1 MKKIILSVLVL
12 SVTFALKAQEI
23 PERKTEKPMMM
34 HEQHKGHHGTD
45 RMDMQKLDLTDAQ
58 KEQFKTQRES
68 FRKQM
73 EELKKNDNITV
84 KEWKSRMETLRKD
97 QRTKMQSILT
107 NDQKAQLEKMKAEH
121 KAMSEIDA
129 KARME
134 KMKLHLGLTD
144 EQAAKM
150 KKNHTEMA
158 EKMKALREDDKMDAE
173 KKKEKIKELM
183 EKQNEQLKS
192 ILTEEQM
199 KKLQEGRKH
208 GPDGMHDRKTG
219 KKEVI

>member
-1 MKKIILSVLVL
+1 MKKIILSVLVVSL
-12 SVTFALKAQEI
+12 AFALKAQEI

-34 HEQHKGHHGTD
+34 HGQHKGHHGMD
-45 RMDMQKLDLTDAQ
+45 GIDMQKLNLTDAQ

-84 KEWKSRMETLRKD
+84 KEWKSRMETLKKD

-107 NDQKAQLEKMKAEH
+107 SDQKAQLEKMKA
-121 KAMSEIDA
+121 
-129 KARME
+129 
-134 KMKLHLGLTD
+134 
-144 EQAAKM
+144 
-150 KKNHTEMA
+150 
-158 EKMKALREDDKMDAE
+158 LRENDKMDME
-173 KKKEKIKELM
+173 KKKEKMKELM
-183 EKQNEQLKS
+183 EKQKEQLKS

>member
-1 MKKIILSVLVL
+1 MKKIILSALVL
-12 SVTFALKAQEI
+12 SLTFALKAQEI
-23 PERKTEKPMMM
+23 PERKAERPMMM
-34 HEQHKGHHGTD
+34 HGQHKGHHAMAG
-45 RMDMQKLDLTDAQ
+45 MEKLNLTDAQ

-84 KEWKSRMETLRKD
+84 KEWKSRMETLKKD

-107 NDQKAQLEKMKAEH
+107 SDQKAQLEKMKAEH
-121 KAMSEIDA
+121 KAMNEIDA

-144 EQAAKM
+144 EQAARM
-150 KKNHTEMA
+150 KKSHTEMA

-173 KKKEKIKELM
+173 KKKEKMKELM
-183 EKQNEQLKS
+183 EKQKEQMKS

-199 KKLQEGRKH
+199 KKLQEDRKH
-208 GPDGMHDRKTG
+208 GPDGMHDRKHG